1 MVNTVVAMPP
11 ISRPLI
17 ATFSFLAGSSV
28 VLLLVI
34 YRYLLPAMAA
44 SHGVDERGRKQL
56 AAISAL
62 VLILVLVILL
72 GILILVVKPGRLF
85 MPRKSPPRTR
95 THYPDAWEESARRTP
110 TPPPEAM
117 E

>member
-1 MVNTVVAMPP
+1 M
-11 ISRPLI
+11 SK
-17 ATFSFLAGSSV
+17 GSPS
-28 VLLLVI
+28 LPYGTLDLLV
-34 YRYLLPAMAA
+34 L
-44 SHGVDERGRKQL
+44 
-56 AAISAL
+56 
-62 VLILVLVILL
+62 
-72 GILILVVKPGRLF
+72 KPGRFF

>member
-1 MVNTVVAMPP
+1 MV
-11 ISRPLI
+11 
-17 ATFSFLAGSSV
+17 SFLAGSSL

-44 SHGVDERGRKQL
+44 AQGVDERAKKQL
-56 AAISAL
+56 AAISVL

-72 GILILVVKPGRLF
+72 GILILVLKPGRLF

-95 THYPDAWEESARRTP
+95 THYPDAWQESARRTE
-110 TPPPEAM
+110 TPPSDALE
-117 E
+117 